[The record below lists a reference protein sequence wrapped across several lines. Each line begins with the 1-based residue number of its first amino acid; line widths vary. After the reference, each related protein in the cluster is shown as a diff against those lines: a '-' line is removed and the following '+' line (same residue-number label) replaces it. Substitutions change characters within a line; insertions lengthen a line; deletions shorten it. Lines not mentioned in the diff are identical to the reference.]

1 MEEGNPVVTEP
12 EGGEAVGEG
21 LLGSKEVEDVL
32 YNRDQKKIIP
42 VQLNELLTWQT
53 ARESQY

>member
-32 YNRDQKKIIP
+32 YNRDQKKINP
-42 VQLNELLTWQT
+42 STTE
-53 ARESQY
+53 